1 MSDDHTPECPQCGGH
16 AEPLGALGSL
26 MHYRCRQ
33 CGWTFSEPAQAE
45 PVPVP
50 APTRGRAKTTGRFE
64 TREELEAAVLMYC
77 RRQSIAQ
84 VARTCR
90 VSETVVRGVLTS
102 NGC

>member
-1 MSDDHTPECPQCGGH
+1 MSDDHTPCPACDGQG
-16 AEPLGALGSL
+16 EPLGALGSL

-33 CGWTFSEPAQAE
+33 CGWTWSEPAQAE
-45 PVPVP
+45 PATPRP
-50 APTRGRAKTTGRFE
+50 DPTVRKGRAKTTGRFE

-90 VSETVVRGVLTS
+90 VSETVVRRILE
-102 NGC
+102 